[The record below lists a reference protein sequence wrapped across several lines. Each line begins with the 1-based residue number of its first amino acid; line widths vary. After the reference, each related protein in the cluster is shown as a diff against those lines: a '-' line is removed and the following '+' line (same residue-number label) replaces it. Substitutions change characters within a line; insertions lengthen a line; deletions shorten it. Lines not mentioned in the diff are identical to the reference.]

1 MCLSYCSLEYYQSSM
16 RIQEK
21 SPPYY
26 VIFCRV
32 FLSTPSLSSTPILL
46 RKESLA
52 PENDVGE
59 GGGLVPFHPP
69 PLPPVSTAL
78 YIPTLFVLVSQTPIS
93 INKPMIEINLFLF
106 YLT

>member
-1 MCLSYCSLEYYQSSM
+1 MSYFVGFFCLL
-16 RIQEK
+16 
-21 SPPYY
+21 PPY
-26 VIFCRV
+26 R
-32 FLSTPSLSSTPILL
+32 LL
-46 RKESLA
+46 RFYLEKKVLLQKMMW
-52 PENDVGE
+52 
-59 GGGLVPFHPP
+59 GGGGAGARPPP

>member
-26 VIFCRV
+26 VIFCRI

-52 PENDVGE
+52 PENE
-59 GGGLVPFHPP
+59 GGGGGGGGGGAGALPP
-69 PLPPVSTAL
+69 PPPPSVYGPIHSHSFRVGVSNTH
-78 YIPTLFVLVSQTPIS
+78 
-93 INKPMIEINLFLF
+93 IN
-106 YLT
+106 

>member
-1 MCLSYCSLEYYQSSM
+1 MSYFVGFFCLL
-16 RIQEK
+16 
-21 SPPYY
+21 PPY
-26 VIFCRV
+26 R
-32 FLSTPSLSSTPILL
+32 LL
-46 RKESLA
+46 RFYLEKKVLLQKMMW
-52 PENDVGE
+52 GR
-59 GGGLVPFHPP
+59 GGAGALPPP

>member
-26 VIFCRV
+26 AIFCRV

-59 GGGLVPFHPP
+59 GGVLVPFLPP
-69 PLPPVSTAL
+69 PLPSVYGPIHSHSFRVGVSNTH
-78 YIPTLFVLVSQTPIS
+78 
-93 INKPMIEINLFLF
+93 IN
-106 YLT
+106 

>member
-59 GGGLVPFHPP
+59 GGCWCPSSP

>member
-52 PENDVGE
+52 PENDVG
-59 GGGLVPFHPP
+59 GGGAGALPPP

>member
-1 MCLSYCSLEYYQSSM
+1 MCFSYGSLEYYQSSM

-52 PENDVGE
+52 PEND
-59 GGGLVPFHPP
+59 GGRRGMLVPFLTPP
-69 PLPPVSTAL
+69 PPVSKA
-78 YIPTLFVLVSQTPIS
+78 VIS
-93 INKPMIEINLFLF
+93 VNF
-106 YLT
+106 

>member
-59 GGGLVPFHPP
+59 GEVLVPFLPP
-69 PLPPVSTAL
+69 PPPSVYGPIHSHSFRVGVSNTH
-78 YIPTLFVLVSQTPIS
+78 
-93 INKPMIEINLFLF
+93 IN
-106 YLT
+106 